1 MTVRSETL
9 NQLTK
14 AYQLIRC
21 EEMLRAAERLVRLY
35 GQMKGLVRPEG
46 KLKTSYFASQQDE
59 LGEEIQLIQYQ
70 LFVLGWSGKP
80 EKRSSR
86 KKTATTSRI
95 AYALCLSKIV
105 GQESLLQKTTRDC
118 LRMAESAGYS
128 VLQKHLERIL
138 AGSLERLDALLDTR
152 QQATA

>member
-1 MTVRSETL
+1 MTIRSETL

-35 GQMKGLVRPEG
+35 GQMKGLVRPDG
-46 KLKTSYFASQQDE
+46 TLNKSYFASQQDE

-70 LFVLGWSGKP
+70 LFVLGWTGKTQP
-80 EKRSSR
+80 RSSR
-86 KKTATTSRI
+86 KKATSTCRI

-118 LRMAESAGYS
+118 LRMAKSAGYS
-128 VLQKHLERIL
+128 VLQSHLERIL
-138 AGSLERLDALLDTR
+138 EASLERLNALLDTR
-152 QQATA
+152 QTATA